1 MHSKCCLSL
10 QGAALL
16 FVGSAS
22 AFPLAFPDG
31 PAGPL
36 PIPRPGSD
44 GSYAGDNYFQY
55 INVPAH
61 KTFEWGY
68 RRGNPDHNREEYLS
82 QKDHTFK
89 AKVNNWPNMST
100 LSIYCNCILFQLKWH
115 DSYDGHGEHYFDYN
129 HGGGYKEPVH
139 HEPAYAP
146 PAPAYSAGSEPE
158 GTYVAAPGDARNKR
172 SLPYPEVYYILA

>member
-89 AKVNNWPNMST
+89 AKVNVWQSLST
-100 LSIYCNCILFQLKWH
+100 LSTYCNCI
-115 DSYDGHGEHYFDYN
+115 
-129 HGGGYKEPVH
+129 
-139 HEPAYAP
+139 
-146 PAPAYSAGSEPE
+146 
-158 GTYVAAPGDARNKR
+158 
-172 SLPYPEVYYILA
+172 ILLLN

>member
-1 MHSKCCLSL
+1 MGSPSNLFTL
-10 QGAALL
+10 GAVCATL
-16 FVGSAS
+16 VATVSS
-22 AFPLAFPDG
+22 FPFPDG
-31 PAGPL
+31 PHGAGPL

-55 INVPAH
+55 NNVPAH

-89 AKVNNWPNMST
+89 AK
-100 LSIYCNCILFQLKWH
+100 LKWH

-129 HGGGYKEPVH
+129 HGGGYKEPH

-172 SLPYPEVYYILA
+172 SLPYPEVYYYLA

>member
-1 MHSKCCLSL
+1 MGSHNLVGEMHTL
-10 QGAALL
+10 GAALL

-55 INVPAH
+55 I
-61 KTFEWGY
+61 
-68 RRGNPDHNREEYLS
+68 
-82 QKDHTFK
+82 
-89 AKVNNWPNMST
+89 
-100 LSIYCNCILFQLKWH
+100 
-115 DSYDGHGEHYFDYN
+115 
-129 HGGGYKEPVH
+129 HGGGYKEPH
-139 HEPAYAP
+139 PEPAYAP

-158 GTYVAAPGDARNKR
+158 GTYVAAPGDSRNRR
-172 SLPYPEVYYILA
+172 SLGEPVYYFILA

>member
-1 MHSKCCLSL
+1 MGSHNLVGEMHTL
-10 QGAALL
+10 GAALL

-22 AFPLAFPDG
+22 AFPMAFPDG

-68 RRGNPDHNREEYLS
+68 KRGNPKHNREEYLS

-89 AKVNNWPNMST
+89 AK
-100 LSIYCNCILFQLKWH
+100 LKWH
-115 DSYDGHGEHYFDYN
+115 DDYGGHGEHYFDYN
-129 HGGGYKEPVH
+129 HGGGYKEPAH
-139 HEPAYAP
+139 H
-146 PAPAYSAGSEPE
+146 APAYSPPKPSYAGSEQSE
-158 GTYVAAPGDARNKR
+158 QFVDAPAQLR
-172 SLPYPEVYYILA
+172 I

>member
-1 MHSKCCLSL
+1 MGVSHNLVGEMHTL
-10 QGAALL
+10 GAALL

-89 AKVNNWPNMST
+89 AK
-100 LSIYCNCILFQLKWH
+100 LKWH

-129 HGGGYKEPVH
+129 HGGGYKEPH

-172 SLPYPEVYYILA
+172 SLPYPEAYYILA

>member
-1 MHSKCCLSL
+1 MGSHNLVGEMHTL
-10 QGAALL
+10 GAALL

-22 AFPLAFPDG
+22 AFPMAFPDG

-89 AKVNNWPNMST
+89 AK
-100 LSIYCNCILFQLKWH
+100 LKWH
-115 DSYDGHGEHYFDYN
+115 DAYGGHGEHYYDYN
-129 HGGGYKEPVH
+129 HGGGYEEPH
-139 HEPAYAP
+139 APAYAA
-146 PAPAYSAGSEPE
+146 PAPAYHAGSERDE
-158 GTYVAAPGDARNKR
+158 TYVAAPVGDARNRR
-172 SLPYPEVYYILA
+172 SIPLYYFPVVQ